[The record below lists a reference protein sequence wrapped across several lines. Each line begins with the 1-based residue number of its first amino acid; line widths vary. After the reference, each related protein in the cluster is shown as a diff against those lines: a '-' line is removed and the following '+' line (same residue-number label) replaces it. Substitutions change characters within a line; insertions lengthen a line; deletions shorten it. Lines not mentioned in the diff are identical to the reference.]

1 MQANPKIALI
11 GCSNVAPA
19 SAYSLLNGPVG
30 IDLYL
35 IGEGAEQLLESVAA
49 LLSDLP
55 THQEST
61 IRLGYRSEL
70 DDAKICVLS
79 AGSPPTADDT
89 EESFLLRNIDIVR
102 EQGELLREAAF
113 NGVLIVTTN
122 PAEIMAQAA
131 MESSGL
137 DGGSVVGISP
147 ATASLMK
154 NERTSLPLATWCSA
168 SGCGTEFIDSCHP
181 DCPYFE
187 NMLDRFH
194 RHQQTVGDSR
204 PATMAA
210 CVMRVC
216 EAILSD
222 EKSVLPVAVML
233 NGEYAIMGTFSTL
246 PCVIG
251 KHGVERILEFPLS
264 ESEHK
269 SLLDTA
275 RDTGRLFYRLT
286 KKASVMAGGRPA

>member
-1 MQANPKIALI
+1 MKANQKIALI

-19 SAYSLLNGPVG
+19 SAYSLLNGP
-30 IDLYL
+30 
-35 IGEGAEQLLESVAA
+35 IGVDVLLNGQGAEQLLESVAG
-49 LLSDLP
+49 LQSDLP
-55 THQEST
+55 TLQKST
-61 IRLGYRSEL
+61 IRLGEPSEL
-70 DDAKICVLS
+70 KDAKICILS
-79 AGSPPTADDT
+79 SGLPPAAGDT
-89 EESFLLRNIDIVR
+89 EDSFLSRNIDIVR
-102 EQGELLREAAF
+102 EQGKLLRKAGF
-113 NGVLIVTTN
+113 NGVLVVTTN

-131 MESSGL
+131 MESCGL
-137 DGGSVVGISP
+137 TAISVIGIGPAAAGSMNSDR
-147 ATASLMK
+147 A
-154 NERTSLPLATWCSA
+154 SLPLATWCSA

-194 RHQQTVGDSR
+194 RHQQMVSDSR

-222 EKSVLPVAVML
+222 EKAVLPVAVML
-233 NGEYAIMGTFSTL
+233 NGEHAIMGTFSTL

-264 ESEHK
+264 ENERK

-286 KKASVMAGGRPA
+286 KKASVMASGKSA